1 MLLKLIACEVFHREI
16 SHFISKS
23 KNIVDVEFLE
33 KGLHDKSDILR
44 AKLQEKI
51 NETSAGAI
59 KYEAVLLAYGL
70 CGNSSAGLKG
80 GSVQLIIPRVHDC
93 AGFLLGSNKRYMEY
107 FKDNLSQPF
116 TSSGYMER
124 GASMFREGESD
135 MKVAGTQ
142 GTYEDFVKMY
152 GEENA
157 KFIMDSLNPK
167 THNSSIVFI
176 ESEITKHL
184 GYAEKTKEHAK
195 KESLK
200 YIKYRADLKL
210 IKDLIDGNWT
220 DTSRFLTVKPGSEIK
235 PSYDE
240 FVIKTS
246 EKTF

>member
-1 MLLKLIACEVFHREI
+1 MRLKLIACEVFHREI
-16 SHFISKS
+16 LHFVSKS

-33 KGLHDKSDILR
+33 KGLHDKSEILR
-44 AKLQEKI
+44 KKLQEKI
-51 NETSAGAI
+51 DESSSVKT
-59 KYEAVLLAYGL
+59 KYEAILLAYGL
-70 CGNSSAGLKG
+70 CGNSSAGVKAG
-80 GSVQLIIPRVHDC
+80 TVQVVIPRVHDC

-116 TSSGYMER
+116 TSAGYMER
-124 GASMFREGESD
+124 GDSMFREGESD

-184 GYAEKTKEHAK
+184 GYAGKTKDHAE

-200 YIKYRADLKL
+200 YIEYQADLKL
-210 IKDLIDGNWT
+210 LEDLISGNWA
-220 DTSRFLTVKPGSEIK
+220 DTARFLVVPPGKEIK

-240 FVIKTS
+240 RVVK
-246 EKTF
+246 EV